1 MSSIWTLPLWTA
13 CLYWG
18 GVAVNAAM
26 IKRRTGNSPSLRPRQ
41 ALDYWL
47 WLAWASII
55 GLWSTS
61 PWITMSE
68 NALYSSL
75 ASSLVGYLLITTGF
89 LGTWWCYIT
98 LGNAWAIS
106 VNESTTNQLIESG
119 PYRHVRH
126 PIYALQ
132 WSIIFGSFLACPSI
146 ALLISLAILTVAM
159 HKKATFEESAL
170 TAIFNDDYRS
180 YMSRTGRF
188 LPSLRNS
195 RLLASPHQ
203 Q

>member
-1 MSSIWTLPLWTA
+1 M
-13 CLYWG
+13 
-18 GVAVNAAM
+18 
-26 IKRRTGNSPSLRPRQ
+26 
-41 ALDYWL
+41 
-47 WLAWASII
+47 
-55 GLWSTS
+55 
-61 PWITMSE
+61 
-68 NALYSSL
+68 
-75 ASSLVGYLLITTGF
+75 
-89 LGTWWCYIT
+89 T

-132 WSIIFGSFLACPSI
+132 WLIIFGSFLACPSI
-146 ALLISLAILTVAM
+146 ALLVSLAILTVAM

-170 TAIFNDDYRS
+170 SAIFNEDYRS

-188 LPSLRNS
+188 LPSLKKS
-195 RLLASPHQ
+195 GPSVLPSQ